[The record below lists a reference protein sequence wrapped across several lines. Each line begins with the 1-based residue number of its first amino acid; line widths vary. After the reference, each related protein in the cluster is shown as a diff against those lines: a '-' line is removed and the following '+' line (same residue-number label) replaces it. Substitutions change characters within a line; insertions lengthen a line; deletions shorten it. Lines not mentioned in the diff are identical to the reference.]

1 MPSSADSTPRDHAE
15 PASADFI
22 IATRSSELA
31 LRQARMVQ
39 DALLKRGVVATLKT
53 YKTVGDKRL
62 DEPLSG
68 IGAKGLFTKELE
80 HDLAH
85 GKVHCCVHSLKD
97 LPTDMPPGLE
107 LVALLPRED
116 PRDALVVNSIT
127 GASSLAELPRGSRVG
142 TSSLRRRAQ
151 LLAAHPDLEVVDLR
165 GNVPTR
171 VRKVDEGQV
180 HAAILAAAG
189 LHRLGVSQ
197 RITAYLDA
205 PDWLPAAGQ
214 GAIAIQIRGDDDD
227 TRAILAPLSDTDT
240 VLATRAERAFLAAL
254 EGGCQVPIGAL
265 AIRDGER
272 RVLHGFIAEVTGRR
286 LVRGEIAL
294 DETNPELSGVRLAN
308 ELRHKGAT
316 DILESLRRAEHLP
329 SPQPE

>member
-1 MPSSADSTPRDHAE
+1 MT
-15 PASADFI
+15 FL
-22 IATRSSELA
+22 IATRASELA

-39 DALLKRGVVATLKT
+39 HALALAGIEAELKT

-62 DEPLSG
+62 DEPLSA

-80 HDLAH
+80 ADLAN
-85 GKVHCCVHSLKD
+85 GKVQCCVHSLKD
-97 LPTDMPPGLE
+97 LPTEMPHGLE
-107 LVALLPRED
+107 IVALLPRED
-116 PRDALVVNSIT
+116 PRDVLIANSIT
-127 GASSLAELPRGSRVG
+127 GASSLDELAPGSRVG

-151 LLAAHPDLEVVDLR
+151 LHAVRPDLEVVDLR

-171 VRKVDEGQV
+171 VKKVDEGHV

-205 PDWLPAAGQ
+205 PAWLPAAGQ
-214 GAIAIQIRGDDDD
+214 GAIAVQIRTDDEDS
-227 TRAILAPLSDTDT
+227 RKVLAPLADEPTMAD
-240 VLATRAERAFLAAL
+240 TRAERAFLGAL

-265 AIRDGER
+265 VVRDDER
-272 RVLHGFIAEVTGRR
+272 TELHGFIADVKGTRV
-286 LVRGEIAL
+286 LRGSIPL
-294 DETNPELSGVRLAN
+294 DESQPELSGVRLAN
-308 ELRHKGAT
+308 ELRHRGAS